1 MLNISDYD
9 RVVSHIYEAALVP
22 AHWDIAL
29 TAMIDLFAPREWHV
43 AFVVWERLDPP
54 AGRFIGSAGVHPLAQ
69 DAYLQYFAGRHEWS
83 IRGHDMPLGKLVL
96 TDELIERE
104 AFKETPF
111 YKNFLGPWGYE
122 LALLGM
128 LDRQGRDHLGIC
140 CPGPPDIDASTLRE
154 AISLLTPHIQ
164 RAARISRRIGE
175 ADMRA
180 DAAAS
185 LLDSSPYSVIALGPD
200 MELLMANSRGQ
211 RLIDRGGG
219 IALKNGRLQIAEAK
233 TARQLAE
240 MAAGRSKEH
249 SIAFT
254 ATGGDGRELLMTAI
268 AISSEHGQK
277 FANHAGGS
285 ALMLVG
291 GQRMSISD
299 GVVESLQKGF
309 DLTAAEARLAGFLIE
324 GSGVKGYSADR
335 GVSLEAGKYLL
346 KGIYAK
352 TGLSN
357 QTELVAM
364 LREVPLGW
372 GKPLSPAL
380 SEK

>member
-1 MLNISDYD
+1 
-9 RVVSHIYEAALVP
+9 
-22 AHWDIAL
+22 
-29 TAMIDLFAPREWHV
+29 
-43 AFVVWERLDPP
+43 
-54 AGRFIGSAGVHPLAQ
+54 
-69 DAYLQYFAGRHEWS
+69 
-83 IRGHDMPLGKLVL
+83 
-96 TDELIERE
+96 
-104 AFKETPF
+104 
-111 YKNFLGPWGYE
+111 
-122 LALLGM
+122 
-128 LDRQGRDHLGIC
+128 
-140 CPGPPDIDASTLRE
+140 
-154 AISLLTPHIQ
+154 
-164 RAARISRRIGE
+164 
-175 ADMRA
+175 
-180 DAAAS
+180 
-185 LLDSSPYSVIALGPD
+185 

-219 IALKNGRLQIAEAK
+219 IALKNGRLQIGETS

-249 SIAFT
+249 SVAFT
-254 ATGGDGRELLMTAI
+254 ATSGDGSQLLMTAI
-268 AISSEHGQK
+268 AVSSEQGQK
-277 FANHAGGS
+277 FANHASGT
-285 ALMLVG
+285 ALMLIG

-299 GVVESLQKGF
+299 AVVESLQNSF

-335 GVSLEAGKYLL
+335 GVSLEAGKFLL

-372 GKPLSPAL
+372 GKPLNPSL

>member
-1 MLNISDYD
+1 
-9 RVVSHIYEAALVP
+9 
-22 AHWDIAL
+22 
-29 TAMIDLFAPREWHV
+29 
-43 AFVVWERLDPP
+43 
-54 AGRFIGSAGVHPLAQ
+54 
-69 DAYLQYFAGRHEWS
+69 
-83 IRGHDMPLGKLVL
+83 
-96 TDELIERE
+96 
-104 AFKETPF
+104 
-111 YKNFLGPWGYE
+111 
-122 LALLGM
+122 
-128 LDRQGRDHLGIC
+128 LGIC